1 MPALFQERWH
11 RRVNG
16 KLVAR
21 TCCLGPRLFLAENR
35 QTADLKKR
43 GLRIDRALPTV
54 KEYLATVEYK
64 ESRAAWLGEACGGM
78 ERVEC
83 P

>member
-1 MPALFQERWH
+1 
-11 RRVNG
+11 
-16 KLVAR
+16 
-21 TCCLGPRLFLAENR
+21 LAENR